1 MVFDFIFLKIIFKL
15 FYSLASNVYDSVLY
29 ITIHN
34 DKMSICTPSTQL
46 IYKDLSFYVHLN
58 SSVCLSKLFVIWQ
71 LRHITNL
78 ISSYFF
84 QTFYFRHTSHY
95 LICIHYLTVKLL
107 TYNFIYFLTS
117 LCGSQCELKFNF
129 RNIAC
134 HIAKFSSY
142 VFLKEYVSASPHNNF
157 Y

>member
-15 FYSLASNVYDSVLY
+15 FYSLVSNVYDSVLY

-84 QTFYFRHTSHY
+84 QTFYFRHTSQS
-95 LICIHYLTVKLL
+95 IQQ
-107 TYNFIYFLTS
+107 TYFQENNSSFLY
-117 LCGSQCELKFNF
+117 K
-129 RNIAC
+129 RNKKNEEINISFAQ
-134 HIAKFSSY
+134 
-142 VFLKEYVSASPHNNF
+142 
-157 Y
+157 

>member
-1 MVFDFIFLKIIFKL
+1 MFYCNRFFSNIYVSTIYVSIWVQKSTLYKIILFLIWNKILLKL
-15 FYSLASNVYDSVLY
+15 FLSDYVFSFFQ
-29 ITIHN
+29 
-34 DKMSICTPSTQL
+34 KSI
-46 IYKDLSFYVHLN
+46 N
-58 SSVCLSKLFVIWQ
+58 SSS
-71 LRHITNL
+71 L
-78 ISSYFF
+78 IC
-84 QTFYFRHTSHY
+84 TSHY

-129 RNIAC
+129 RNTAC
-134 HIAKFSSY
+134 HIAKFSTY